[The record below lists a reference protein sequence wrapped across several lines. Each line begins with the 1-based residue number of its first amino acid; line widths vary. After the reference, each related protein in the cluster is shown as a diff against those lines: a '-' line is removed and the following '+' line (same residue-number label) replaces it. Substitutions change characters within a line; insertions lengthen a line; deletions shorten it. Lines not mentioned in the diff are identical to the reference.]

1 MTVTKAV
8 TMVGAKPGQPHAKEG
23 ETASGWWCSCLGSR
37 TPAWISSF
45 WILLWDARHSLPQPL
60 GVTDTYLKSRCLP
73 KDNSFKCK
81 ITNHYG

>member
-8 TMVGAKPGQPHAKEG
+8 TTRSATLEQPHAQEEG
-23 ETASGWWCSCLGSR
+23 AASGWWCSRPDTR
-37 TPAWISSF
+37 TLVWKSSF

-60 GVTDTYLKSRCLP
+60 GVLDAYLKSRCLP

-81 ITNHYG
+81 ITNHHG